1 MTTTVEPAT
10 ESTASSLD
18 EIAEE
23 HRALGD
29 ALKRLE
35 AAAEPAAILPQLEDL
50 RRLLE
55 RHFAGE
61 EAADGLPRTVGHNA
75 PHLLAALEGIFDE
88 HREFLKDLDV
98 LAAESRA
105 CIARGA
111 ELRSSVVEFVGR
123 MREHEVR
130 ETQLIGDAVY
140 TDIGHVD

>member
-1 MTTTVEPAT
+1 MTTTEPAT
-10 ESTASSLD
+10 ESVASSLD

-23 HRALGD
+23 HRALGV
-29 ALKRLE
+29 ALKSLE
-35 AAAEPAAILPQLEDL
+35 AAADPAAILPQLEEL
-50 RRLLE
+50 RGLLE

-61 EAADGLPRTVGHNA
+61 EASDGLPKAVGTNA

-98 LAAESRA
+98 LTAETRA

-111 ELRSSVVEFVGR
+111 ELKSSVVEFVDR

-140 TDIGHVD
+140 TDVGSGE

>member
-1 MTTTVEPAT
+1 MITIEPAT
-10 ESTASSLD
+10 ESVASSLD

-23 HRALGD
+23 HRALGV
-29 ALKRLE
+29 ALKGLE
-35 AAAEPAAILPQLEDL
+35 TAGDPAAILPQLEDL
-50 RRLLE
+50 RTLLE

-61 EAADGLPRTVGHNA
+61 EASDGLPDTVGTNA

-98 LAAESRA
+98 LAAETRA
-105 CIARGA
+105 CLARGA
-111 ELRSSVVEFVGR
+111 ELRSSVVQFVDR

-140 TDIGHVD
+140 NDVGQAD